1 MSDEINIFILEKYPL
16 LQSAFKSILEEREEI
31 RIVGIGSTIEDLIP
45 ILREKKPDIIIL
57 NSLLSEGL
65 WNSEIPELGEVKL
78 ILVSPEGFD
87 PDTIKKAFQHNVKG
101 YITIEISPEELIDT
115 IKSVYAEEDYI
126 AKEIML
132 EVFKDYA
139 LSHERNNI
147 DTAGSLTYREKEIL
161 SFLSQGLSNRE
172 IAKVSNISEKTVKSH
187 LTNIFGKLGVS
198 SRLEAVLKVT
208 KNNPAQGEKINP
220 S

>member
-16 LQSAFKSILEEREEI
+16 LQSAFKSILEKREEI
-31 RIVGIGSTIEDLIP
+31 RIVGIGSTMEDLIP

-57 NSLLSEGL
+57 NSLLSEEL
-65 WNSEIPELGEVKL
+65 WNSEIPELGEVKI

-101 YITIEISPEELIDT
+101 YITIEISPEELVDA

-139 LSHERNNI
+139 FSHERNNPDTI
-147 DTAGSLTYREKEIL
+147 DALTYREKEIL

-172 IAKVSNISEKTVKSH
+172 IAKVLNISEKTVKSH
-187 LTNIFGKLGVS
+187 LTSIFSKLGVS